1 MPLPNAT
8 RYQIAEFAQPGLAI
22 LAANFTFNGTSAPD
36 AAEGIP
42 FRTTGAD
49 LTRSDVGDYVLTIPG
64 SGTLDILSFTI
75 HIVDGTDL
83 VVPVVTAISEANR
96 TITFTVYD
104 AETAVTPTDPT
115 DGAKLYVTIWL
126 KTRYGI

>member
-8 RYQIAEFAQPGLAI
+8 RYQKAEFSQPGLSI

-36 AAEGIP
+36 AAEGLP
-42 FRTTGAD
+42 FNTAGTD
-49 LTRSDVGDYVLTIPG
+49 LARSDVGDYVLTIPG
-64 SGTLDILSFTI
+64 SGSLDILSFSM

-83 VVPVVTAISEANR
+83 VIPVVTAISEANR
-96 TITFTVYD
+96 TFTFTVYD
-104 AETAVTPTDPT
+104 AETAATPTDPT

-126 KTRYGI
+126 KSRYGI